1 MGIQD
6 LIKTNIRTTRRST
19 PRNLVFSLRSK
30 IREIPDWP
38 EKGVSFKDI
47 TPLLQDKDIFGK
59 IIDELAKP
67 YLGKKIDKI
76 VGIDARGFILASALA
91 YKLKTGLAIV
101 RKKGKLPF
109 KAISKKYSLEYASNI
124 LEMHE
129 DAILPGE
136 KVLIIDDVLATGGTM
151 EATVDLVKKLKGKIV
166 GIDFLIELDYLNG
179 RKKLKRYKVKSLV
192 GYKTGLKSVRE
203 KRLAEIGIIGGSGFY
218 EFFDKNAKEIEVE
231 TKFGKPSDK
240 ITIGNLF
247 GRRVAFLPRHGKNHQ
262 IPPHKIPYR
271 ANIAA
276 LKEIGVEK
284 IIAPSAVGSLRTNIK
299 PGDFVICDQFVD
311 RTKLR
316 EDTFFDGP
324 KVAHIEATY
333 PYCKEL
339 RKIAVSQAK
348 KLSFAV
354 HSNGTVVVIEGP
366 KFSTLAESA
375 WFSKMG
381 WDVVNM
387 TQYPEVIL
395 ALELGVCYLNISLVT
410 DYDSG
415 IYAKSKI
422 APVSIEQVLANFS
435 KNTEKLKRLI
445 GEVIKKIPKKR
456 KCDCQKKSKRA
467 SV

>member
-1 MGIQD
+1 M
-6 LIKTNIRTTRRST
+6 IKSNIRE
-19 PRNLVFSLRSK
+19 V
-30 IREIPDWP
+30 PDWP

-47 TPLLQDKDIFGK
+47 TPLLQNKEVFGRL
-59 IIDELAKP
+59 IDELARP
-67 YLGKKIDKI
+67 YVGKKIDKV

-101 RKKGKLPF
+101 RKEGKLPF
-109 KAISKKYSLEYASNI
+109 KTISKSYSLEYASNI

-136 KVLIIDDVLATGGTM
+136 RVIIVDDVLATGGTM
-151 EATVDLVKKLKGKIV
+151 EATVDLVKKLKGKIISV
-166 GIDFLIELDYLNG
+166 DFLIELNYLKG
-179 RKKLKRYKVKSLV
+179 
-192 GYKTGLKSVRE
+192 RE
-203 KRLAEIGIIGGSGFY
+203 KLIGCNIRALVEYKKSTKVAAEKELADIGIIGGSGFY
-218 EFFDKNAKEIEVE
+218 EFFDRGAKEITVE

-240 ITIGNLF
+240 ITVGNLF
-247 GRRVAFLPRHGKNHQ
+247 GKRVAFLPRHGRNHQ
-262 IPPHKIPYR
+262 IPPHKIPYK

-276 LKEIGVEK
+276 LKEIGVK
-284 IIAPSAVGSLRTNIK
+284 NIIAPSAVGSLRTNIK

-339 RKIAVSQAK
+339 REIAVSQAR
-348 KLSFAV
+348 KLNLRV
-354 HSNGTVVVIEGP
+354 HPKGTVVVIEGP
-366 KFSTLAESA
+366 KFSTLAESV
-375 WFSKMG
+375 WFSKMK

-395 ALELGVCYLNISLVT
+395 ALELGICYLNISLVT

-415 IYAKSKI
+415 VYAKSKV

-435 KNTEKLKRLI
+435 KNTDKLKNLI
-445 GEVIKKIPKKR
+445 REIIKKIPDDR
-456 KCDCQKKSKRA
+456 KCDCQIKSARA
-467 SV
+467 GL

>member
-1 MGIQD
+1 MEIQD
-6 LIKTNIRTTRRST
+6 LIKSN
-19 PRNLVFSLRSK
+19 

-47 TPLLQDKDIFGK
+47 TPLLQNKDIFGK
-59 IIDELAKP
+59 LIDELAKP
-67 YLGKKIDKI
+67 YIGKKIDKVI
-76 VGIDARGFILASALA
+76 GIDARGFILASALA

-109 KAISKKYSLEYASNI
+109 KTISKKYSFEYASNT

-136 KVLIIDDVLATGGTM
+136 KVVIVDDVLATGGTM
-151 EATVDLVKKLKGKIV
+151 EATIDLVKKLKGKIM
-166 GIDFLIELDYLNG
+166 GIDFLIELNYLKG
-179 RKKLKRYKVKSLV
+179 RKNLKGYPVRSLAE
-192 GYKTGLKSVRE
+192 YRAGLKLVKE
-203 KRLAEIGIIGGSGFY
+203 KKLAEIGIIGGSGFY
-218 EFFDKNAKEIEVE
+218 KFFEKGAKEIEVE

-240 ITIGNLF
+240 ITVGNLF
-247 GRRVAFLPRHGKNHQ
+247 GKKVAFLPRHGKEHQ
-262 IPPHKIPYR
+262 IPPHRIPYR

-276 LKEIGVEK
+276 LKEIGVK
-284 IIAPSAVGSLRTNIK
+284 TIIAPTAVGSLRTDIK

-311 RTKLR
+311 RTKSR
-316 EDTFFDGP
+316 QDTFFDGP

-339 RKIAVSQAK
+339 REIAVSQAR
-348 KLSFAV
+348 KLKFPV
-354 HSNGTVVVIEGP
+354 HSKGTVVVVEGP
-366 KFSTLAESA
+366 KFSSLAESL

-395 ALELGVCYLNISLVT
+395 ALELGICYLNISLVT

-415 IYAKSKI
+415 IYAKTKI
-422 APVSIEQVLANFS
+422 EPVSVEQVLQNFS
-435 KNTEKLKRLI
+435 KNTDKLKELI
-445 GEVIKKIPKKR
+445 SGIIKNIPKEK
-456 KCDCQKKSKRA
+456 KCDCQKKSERA
-467 SV
+467 GL